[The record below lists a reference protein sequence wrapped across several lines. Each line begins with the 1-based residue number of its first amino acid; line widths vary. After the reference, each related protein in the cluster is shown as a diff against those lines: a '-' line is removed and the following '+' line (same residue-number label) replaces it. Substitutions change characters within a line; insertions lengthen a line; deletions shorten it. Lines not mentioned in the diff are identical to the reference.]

1 MATIRPL
8 LAKILIQVG
17 ADEPKEIGT
26 IEIPIEVS
34 VPTMTGAGITMN
46 INATDDPKETA
57 EAIQRRMN
65 ALGI

>member
-1 MATIRPL
+1 MAAIKPL

-34 VPTMTGAGITMN
+34 VPAKTGTGITMN
-46 INATDDPKETA
+46 INAADDPIATA
-57 EAIQRRMN
+57 EAIQRRLN
-65 ALGI
+65 AHGI